1 MRRTDPSML
10 TPKEREERERM
21 LHALVEVKEAVR
33 LFEEGDA
40 NLGDTVRQVAAVLL
54 ALRAA

>member
-1 MRRTDPSML
+1 ML